1 MKNKFYPMALFIAIL
16 FFCSFAYCFAQASN
30 YHGIC
35 AHVIDGDTVDIVDE
49 NQSLHRIRITGMDAP
64 ELSQP
69 YGLQAKKVLKNLILN
84 HEVLVLPMGIDKY
97 NRELACLRIN
107 ATIGQIDV
115 AEAMINKGA
124 AFDWGGKY
132 YKAQAYAQEFRLGV
146 WSDKKYQERPWLYR
160 HRTQ

>member
-69 YGLQAKKVLKNLILN
+69 YGLQAKKVLKDLILN

-132 YKAQAYAQEFRLGV
+132 YKSQAYAQEFRLGV

-160 HRTQ
+160 HRLQ